1 MHTPTLQ
8 AALSRGRHN
17 NLDLLRF
24 FAAMAVVIS
33 HSWPLTLG
41 PGTPE
46 PLEALTGRSLGEYAV
61 LVFFFLSGLLVAESA
76 ARNRRTPVRFLRA
89 RATRLFPGL
98 GLALVVGLGL
108 AVLGGATPDAA
119 EALRYVLRGLSL
131 AGMEHQATGAWA
143 DNPYPGI
150 LNGSLWTLFHEAL
163 CYGLVAALVWSGAL
177 DRLWTAALAIA
188 GLAVATQAA
197 AVLVPGNGG
206 LAVKAVALA
215 PLALAF
221 LTGVTAWRLRNR
233 LPISLTLAVL
243 ALTLAVALRDT
254 FFADVTA
261 SVALGM
267 VALVL
272 AFRTPVVRLPGD
284 LSYGVYLYGWPVGQ
298 ALTALLGPTDP
309 AMLALLSCLAVM
321 PLAAASWVLVE
332 RPSLA
337 FGRGGLKQRL
347 A

>member
-8 AALSRGRHN
+8 AALLRGRHN

-24 FAAMAVVIS
+24 FAAMAVVVS
-33 HSWPLTLG
+33 HSWPLALG

-76 ARNRRTPVRFLRA
+76 ARNRGTPGRFLRA
-89 RATRLFPGL
+89 RAARLFPGL
-98 GLALVVGLGL
+98 GLALIVGLGL

-119 EALRYVLRGLSL
+119 ESLRYLLRGLSL
-131 AGMEHQATGAWA
+131 AEMEHQATGAWS
-143 DNPYPGI
+143 DSPYSGA

-163 CYGLVAALVWSGAL
+163 CYGVVAALVWSGAL

-188 GLAVATQAA
+188 ATVVGTQAA
-197 AVLVPGNGG
+197 AVLVPGSGG
-206 LAVKAVALA
+206 LALKAIALA

-221 LTGVTAWRLRNR
+221 LTGVTAWRLRGR
-233 LPISLTLAVL
+233 LPVSLTLAGL
-243 ALTLAVALRDT
+243 ALTMAVALRDT
-254 FFADVTA
+254 ALADATA

-267 VALVL
+267 AALVI

-298 ALTALLGPTDP
+298 ALMAAAGPMDPALL
-309 AMLALLSCLAVM
+309 AALSCLAVM

-337 FGRGGLKQRL
+337 FGRGGLQQRL